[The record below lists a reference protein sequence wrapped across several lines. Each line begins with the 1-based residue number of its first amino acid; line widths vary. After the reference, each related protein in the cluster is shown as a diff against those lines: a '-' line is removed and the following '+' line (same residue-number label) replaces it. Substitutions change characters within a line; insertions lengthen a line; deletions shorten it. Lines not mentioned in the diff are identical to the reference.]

1 MADELAALACR
12 VIQLATSHGKHNLGK
27 LGGFARAGLPADDDH
42 LVGRNGVHNFVAFA
56 RHRERLWEFDLQGA
70 GSQGVLFVENCGL
83 SQPLQTLTGLYRP
96 SMTSVFNFTFVPW
109 FRSVAP
115 YIHKFRNQTFVV
127 GIAGEAI
134 AAGKLQSLA
143 QDLAMIQSMGV
154 KIVLVHG
161 FRPQVNE
168 QLRAKGHTPKY
179 SHGIRITDEVAL
191 DCAQEAAGQ
200 LRYEIEAAF
209 SQGLPNTPMA
219 DSTVRVISGN
229 FITARPVGIVDGVD
243 FQHSGLVRKVDIA
256 GITKTLD
263 MGAMVL
269 LSPFG
274 FSPTGEAFNLTME
287 EVATSVATALQADKL
302 IFLTEVPGIRT
313 DPTQPASEENPIDT
327 ELPLAAA
334 EKLLKELPTANLP
347 TDTAFYLQHCVKAC
361 KGGVERSHII
371 PFAVDGAILLEVYVH
386 DGIGTMVVDEKLEE
400 LREATEEDVGGI
412 LQLIEPFE
420 KDGTLVKRSRTEI
433 ERDAGNYTIIEH
445 DGVIFACAALYPYP
459 EAKTAEMAAVTVSPE
474 VQGQGD
480 GERILKRIEQ
490 RAKAAGLDSI
500 FVLTTRTMHWFIKRG
515 FVQVTR
521 TGSLKPASANT
532 TGTAR
537 AKCWSSAWADLA
549 PGHQRLR
556 ALRHTIRLPKIAK
569 QLKQTNDQLA
579 MLPPRKVQ
587 STLLQSPPPRKIMGS
602 ARLRGKVS
610 IMP

>member
-1 MADELAALACR
+1 MENP
-12 VIQLATSHGKHNLGK
+12 QLSLPDNRPPH
-27 LGGFARAGLPADDDH
+27 ARMSA
-42 LVGRNGVHNFVAFA
+42 
-56 RHRERLWEFDLQGA
+56 
-70 GSQGVLFVENCGL
+70 
-83 SQPLQTLTGLYRP
+83 
-96 SMTSVFNFTFVPW
+96 VFNFTFVPW

-127 GIAGEAI
+127 GVCGEAI
-134 AAGKLQSLA
+134 AAGKLPHLA
-143 QDLAMIQSMGV
+143 QDLALIQSMGV

-168 QLRAKGHTPKY
+168 QLKAKGHTAKY
-179 SHGIRITDEVAL
+179 SHGMRITDEVAL

-219 DSTVRVISGN
+219 GATVRVLSGN

-243 FQHSGLVRKVDIA
+243 FQHSGLVRKVDVA
-256 GITKTLD
+256 GINRTLD

-287 EVATSVATALQADKL
+287 EVATSVATALHADKL
-302 IFLTEVPGIRT
+302 IFVTEIPGIRI
-313 DPTQPASEENPIDT
+313 DPTQPESDDNPIDT

-334 EKLLKELPTANLP
+334 EKMLATLPAAALP

-361 KGGVERSHII
+361 KAGVERSHII
-371 PFAVDGAILLEVYVH
+371 PFAVDGALLLEIYVH

-400 LREATEEDVGGI
+400 LREATADDVGGI

-433 ERDAGNYTIIEH
+433 ERDIGNYTIVEH

-459 EAKTAEMAAVTVSPE
+459 EAKTAEMAALTVSPE
-474 VQGQGD
+474 SQGQGD
-480 GERILKRIEQ
+480 GEKVLKRVEQ
-490 RAKAAGLDSI
+490 RAKAMGLESI

-515 FVQVTR
+515 FQNVDPDWLPEARKRKYNWDRKSQV
-521 TGSLKPASANT
+521 LVK
-532 TGTAR
+532 
-537 AKCWSSAWADLA
+537 KL
-549 PGHQRLR
+549 
-556 ALRHTIRLPKIAK
+556 
-569 QLKQTNDQLA
+569 
-579 MLPPRKVQ
+579 
-587 STLLQSPPPRKIMGS
+587 
-602 ARLRGKVS
+602 
-610 IMP
+610 